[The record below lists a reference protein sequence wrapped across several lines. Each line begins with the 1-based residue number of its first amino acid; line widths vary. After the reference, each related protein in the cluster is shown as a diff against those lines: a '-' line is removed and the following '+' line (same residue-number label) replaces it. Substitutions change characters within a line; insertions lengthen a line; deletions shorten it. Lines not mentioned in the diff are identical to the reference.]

1 MSQLLKGNDA
11 SDNSI
16 PVRFITFDCETYPIE
31 TTIKKNTKNEN
42 LVLINQHILSFGYAN
57 YFELNYDSGEYEKK
71 DSLYFEDTK
80 TFTNF
85 VLNHIKKGKTL
96 YVFAHNVGYDIRLCY
111 DDQIVKD
118 ADFKLKVAISD
129 NAFIYKYVKK
139 NYTISILSTTNYFK
153 TSLKELGKI
162 FNLDKL
168 DFKHDEN
175 GQLETKNRTDRAKI
189 YCQRDVEILD
199 KVCCNLFYFTKDLCK
214 MSNTIAS
221 IAFNTFRN
229 LFYDDENESNQ
240 IIMHKKPEIE
250 KLERAS
256 YYGGRTECFK
266 IGNFNNVYKLDI
278 NSMYSQNMLNH
289 DYPVKLLYTFNE
301 NKNNPEKNKE
311 KMYALFKNKEYLI
324 IANVKVKL
332 DNSKIPY
339 RKKDTIDK
347 KLLYPIGEFSSFLCQ
362 PEIENLEPNEI
373 IEVKEILVYKKFQI
387 FNGFV
392 NHFYNLRLKYKSEKN
407 DIMQY
412 FCKTLLN
419 SLYGK
424 FAQKV
429 RKEERNAEYDNF
441 MENGYC
447 DFVDLDGIHSLKFIR
462 GECFEI
468 DDVSSGYNT
477 FIPISSFVTS
487 YSRLY
492 LYKMISLVKPYLIYV
507 DTDSLFVS
515 KEGYEILLKNNYI
528 DDKALGKL
536 KLEGILPMLE
546 TRNLKDYSSLNVV
559 YVDYFKFRNEF
570 LHDVSVIRLEKEHKI
585 KGVKKD
591 AVKKAVKNN
600 ENISLKNEWMINRF
614 IGYNESLRYFNL
626 VVGDINESKHL
637 KRTYDKGI
645 IDSNGNVQP
654 LTIIEVLE
662 EQIHELTD
670 IDKAIAE
677 LDERIEKANIIK
689 VESKI

>member
-168 DFKHDEN
+168 E
-175 GQLETKNRTDRAKI
+175 
-189 YCQRDVEILD
+189 
-199 KVCCNLFYFTKDLCK
+199 
-214 MSNTIAS
+214 
-221 IAFNTFRN
+221 FNH
-229 LFYDDENESNQ
+229 DENESNQ

-392 NHFYNLRLKYKSEKN
+392 NHFYNLRLKYKYEKN

-536 KLEGILPMLE
+536 KLEGILQMLE